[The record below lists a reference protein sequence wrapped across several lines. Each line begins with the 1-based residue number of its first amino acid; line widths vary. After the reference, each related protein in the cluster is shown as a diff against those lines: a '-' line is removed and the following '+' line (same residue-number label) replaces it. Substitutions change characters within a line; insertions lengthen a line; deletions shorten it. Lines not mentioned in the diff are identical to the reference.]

1 MVSLKEGRGSHCNA
15 AKTCMPIGTRQKAVD
30 QLQIAI
36 NLGFIGQLHR
46 QKDRESLKFR
56 TSPAD

>member
-1 MVSLKEGRGSHCNA
+1 
-15 AKTCMPIGTRQKAVD
+15 MPIGTRQKAVD